1 MEIPF
6 ILVGGIILLGI
17 VAIAALFLLKRKELE
32 KTPADGKYPKGH
44 FLNQGIA
51 MGIPLGLPIGLAM
64 GNISLGLPIGLGIG
78 YAIGASMEEKNKDK
92 IVAYKSKAIGMAQ
105 MVNQDFL
112 LNRVEIKPT
121 IIVSDKVYLS
131 KAKEAIKEASNV

>member
-64 GNISLGLPIGLGIG
+64 GNISLGLPIGLGNG

-92 IVAYKSKAIGMAQ
+92 IRPLTPEEEERKKSLTKYTLA
-105 MVNQDFL
+105 L
-112 LNRVEIKPT
+112 LLLG
-121 IIVSDKVYLS
+121 IIVLVAVFL
-131 KAKEAIKEASNV
+131 ASSNL